1 MLNHQNLPDIT
12 LLGDWAIH
20 DKKTI
25 KFNHRSKYFLL
36 NFEGPVALKNYKK
49 INKAGPIIN
58 NIEFPSI
65 NNPILNLANN
75 HFMDY
80 GILNAKKNILE
91 IKKKKINYVGFGDNL
106 KDSRKEVVLNLK
118 KKVAIIGCMEPQFGM
133 SKPNQAGVTEAGP
146 WIIEKI
152 QELKKK
158 FEIIIVSVHGSLE
171 TSPFPI
177 PETQDLY
184 RSWIDTGVSI
194 IHGHHS
200 HVPQGYEK
208 YKNGYIFYGLG
219 NFCVDPDKWTE
230 HENNRWSLGVDIF
243 LKDKLKIKIKY
254 FEIKKKNNE
263 IKIFENNNK
272 KFRNYFKV
280 VNNVIKNRDILN
292 DIWNEF
298 SLQIF
303 DNFGKSFV
311 DWDKKPYTTIF
322 KNLFKELL
330 NLNKASSEYKTLLY
344 YHMMSLE
351 SHRLMLKNATSI
363 LCGENIYKPKH
374 KIKRL
379 IKKYCYL

>member
-1 MLNHQNLPDIT
+1 MLNRKNSPDIT
-12 LLGDWAIH
+12 LVGDWAMH
-20 DKKTI
+20 DKNII
-25 KFNHRSKYFLL
+25 KFNHKSKYFLL
-36 NFEGPVALKNYKK
+36 NFEGPVAFQNYKK

-58 NIEFPSI
+58 NFDFPSI
-65 NNPILNLANN
+65 NNSILNLANN

-80 GILNAKKNILE
+80 GVHNAKKNILE
-91 IKKKKINYVGFGDNL
+91 IKKRNIKYVGFGKNL
-106 KDSRKEVVLNLK
+106 NESRKEVILNLK

-133 SKPNQAGVTEAGP
+133 SKPNQAGVTEVGP

-152 QELKKK
+152 KKLKKK
-158 FEIIIVSVHGSLE
+158 YEIIIISIHGSLE

-184 RSWIDTGVSI
+184 RSWIDTGATI

-219 NFCVDPDKWTE
+219 NFCVDPDKWNE

-243 LKDKLKIKIKY
+243 FKDKVEVKLKY

-263 IKIFENNNK
+263 IIIFENNNK
-272 KFRNYFKV
+272 NYRNYFQV
-280 VNNVIKNRDILN
+280 INSVIKNRNTLN
-292 DIWNEF
+292 NFWNEF

-303 DNFGKSFV
+303 DNFGKKFM
-311 DWDKKPYTTIF
+311 DWDNKPYKIRI
-322 KNLFKELL
+322 KNLLKELL
-330 NLNKASSEYKTLLY
+330 NLNKASLDYKLLLY
-344 YHMMSLE
+344 YHMMSLD

-363 LCGENIYKPKH
+363 LCGEKTYKPTN
-374 KIKRL
+374 KIKKL
-379 IKKYCYL
+379 IKKYCYF